1 MTMIIIHTYNDIASD
16 LDLWREYVDPDLAVS
31 DNQFDEMTVEQ
42 RIAFIVDIFGPE
54 PSDAQIADDLG
65 F

>member
-1 MTMIIIHTYNDIASD
+1 MTMITIHTYNDIASD

-42 RIAFIVDIFGPE
+42 RIAFIVDIFSPE